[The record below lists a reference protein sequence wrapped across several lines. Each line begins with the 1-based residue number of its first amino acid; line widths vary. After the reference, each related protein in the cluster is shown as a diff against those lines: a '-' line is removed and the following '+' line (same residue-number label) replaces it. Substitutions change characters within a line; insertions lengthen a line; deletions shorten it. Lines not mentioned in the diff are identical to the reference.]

1 MTNYRKAITYD
12 KFMALSPEERKD
24 HSTYFLKQKPDLCPV
39 IIKVEHGG
47 KPLEIKM
54 CKYFPIHVDS

>member
-1 MTNYRKAITYD
+1 MTNYSRAITYD

-24 HSTYFLKQKPDLCPV
+24 HSNYFLNKKPEYCPV

-54 CKYFPIHVDS
+54 CK

>member
-1 MTNYRKAITYD
+1 MTNYNRAITYD

-24 HSTYFLKQKPDLCPV
+24 HSNYFLNKRPEYCPV

-47 KPLEIKM
+47 KPLEIIM
-54 CKYFPIHVDS
+54 CK